1 MVYSVSGMTN
11 IVNCEGGE
19 AMNQLIEQFKEKA
32 INVGAQVIECDSVT
46 AATQF
51 IGAHIDGTLL
61 VPSFSSGSRFKLK
74 AALKKAGVAV
84 ASEKL
89 RDVAATAAAGVTGV
103 NFAIADTGT
112 LVLESTAEDIRL
124 ATTLPPKQFALL
136 DPAKIVADG
145 IEAVAPL
152 RQFHQRDPRN
162 YIAYITGPS
171 RTADIERVLTIGVH
185 GPKELFILLVP
196 GMSDDF
202 MEM

>member
-1 MVYSVSGMTN
+1 
-11 IVNCEGGE
+11 
-19 AMNQLIEQFKEKA
+19 LKQFTEKA
-32 INVGAQVIECDSVT
+32 TNVGAEVIPCKSVAD
-46 AATQF
+46 AARF
-51 IGAHIDGTLL
+51 ISEHIDGILL
-61 VPSFSSGSRFKLK
+61 VPAFPSARRYKLK
-74 AALKKAGVAV
+74 AALKKAGVTVAV
-84 ASEKL
+84 DNFCAN
-89 RDVAATAAAGVTGV
+89 AATAAAGVTGV

-124 ATTLPPKQFALL
+124 VTTLPPKQFALL

-145 IEAVAPL
+145 IEAVKPL

-196 GMSDDF
+196 GLSSDF